1 MKKRRRKRRKRR
13 RKRKRK
19 KSSNREN
26 ISKMQCSATI
36 YMITETKKTL

>member
-1 MKKRRRKRRKRR
+1 MKKRRRRRKR
-13 RKRKRK
+13 RKRK

-36 YMITETKKTL
+36 YMITEIKKTL